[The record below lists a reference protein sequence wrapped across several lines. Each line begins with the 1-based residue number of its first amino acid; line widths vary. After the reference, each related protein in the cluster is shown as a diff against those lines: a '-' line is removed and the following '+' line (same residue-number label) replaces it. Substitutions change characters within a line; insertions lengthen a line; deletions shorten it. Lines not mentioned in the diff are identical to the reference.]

1 MAEKAW
7 WGQVMSGRKDDDEDR
22 EVRRKL
28 GERLREARRYLGLKQ
43 DEVAQYLK
51 IPRTALSEIEGGTRR
66 VEVLE
71 LNRLAKLY
79 RQPAAYFIG
88 EDETAS
94 SYPVDVAHL
103 ARRAADLSRKDRD
116 ELGRFAEYLR
126 ARAETE
132 PE

>member
-1 MAEKAW
+1 
-7 WGQVMSGRKDDDEDR
+7 MSGRKEDEEDH
-22 EVRRKL
+22 EVRKKM
-28 GERLREARRYLGLKQ
+28 GERLREARKYLGLKQ

-51 IPRTALSEIEGGTRR
+51 IHRTALSEIESGIRR

-79 RQPAAYFIG
+79 RQPASYFTG

-94 SYPVDVAHL
+94 SYPVDVVHL
-103 ARRAADLSRKDRD
+103 ARHAAELSRKDRD

-126 ARAETE
+126 TRAMTE
-132 PE
+132 SG